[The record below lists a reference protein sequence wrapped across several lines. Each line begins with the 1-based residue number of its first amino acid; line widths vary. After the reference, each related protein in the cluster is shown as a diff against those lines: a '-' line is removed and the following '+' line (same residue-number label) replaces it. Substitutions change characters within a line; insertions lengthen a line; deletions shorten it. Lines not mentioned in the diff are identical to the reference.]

1 MLDVQWLS
9 SFLSQTLLLA
19 IRIWLLAPL
28 KREEIRNVDKIFAFY
43 LNLFNRHPLF
53 VKSPVN
59 TYQLVFKNKLA
70 IFS

>member
-19 IRIWLLAPL
+19 IRILLLAPL

-43 LNLFNRHPLF
+43 LNLFNRHP
-53 VKSPVN
+53 
-59 TYQLVFKNKLA
+59 
-70 IFS
+70 